1 MWLYN
6 VNVTWRYVMLKVF
19 HNLCAAHDFF
29 FLFFRFYYLTV
40 LVFTHSSHAW
50 RDTWKFVNN
59 FITTDV
65 LSVVL
70 RELQLTT
77 RLVMCSIRDFQKYTI
92 SLKFRPLS
100 SASYFWL
107 IWPKKITICRRKK
120 KKWCFYLKRKS
131 ENVTE
136 SLKFTWPT
144 KAVMNSCKFPSTLR
158 EILKSILIKS
168 LKKVIPSL
176 EL

>member
-1 MWLYN
+1 
-6 VNVTWRYVMLKVF
+6 MLKVF
-19 HNLCAAHDFF
+19 HNLCVAHDFF
-29 FLFFRFYYLTV
+29 FFRFHYLTV

-70 RELQLTT
+70 RVLQLTT

-92 SLKFRPLS
+92 SLQFRPLS

-120 KKWCFYLKRKS
+120 KLVFLSKKEKWKRHRKFKVY
-131 ENVTE
+131 VTYQGSDE
-136 SLKFTWPT
+136 F
-144 KAVMNSCKFPSTLR
+144 M
-158 EILKSILIKS
+158 
-168 LKKVIPSL
+168 
-176 EL
+176 